1 MPLYDYQCDC
11 CGHTIEYSCRIADR
25 PESIACPDC
34 PAPEGMRQIIGVP
47 AAIQVDTA
55 QNVPWLREFADTRP
69 EARLNQRT
77 GKNKMPV
84 IENRGDYR
92 RYMKEKDLRPADGP
106 NLSEV

>member
-1 MPLYDYQCDC
+1 MPIYQYECGTCGYSIEYTCRVAERPETMPCDLDCEGQMRQVITAPAIQCD
-11 CGHTIEYSCRIADR
+11 E
-25 PESIACPDC
+25 
-34 PAPEGMRQIIGVP
+34 V
-47 AAIQVDTA
+47 V
-55 QNVPWLREFADTRP
+55 NVPWLREFADTRP